1 VVLGGLLVTG
11 AVLVLIGDRGDRT
24 VTTSQNADFG
34 VCAKL
39 KGDAAR
45 SCYQA
50 EVGRELASVGAAT
63 GTAGIR
69 LTAPADSK
77 QVVTF
82 TDPTTGEQPL
92 LCALH
97 TRVGVTSDDV
107 PAWLAWSEPA
117 APAS

>member
-1 VVLGGLLVTG
+1 VVLGVLLITG
-11 AVLVLIGDRGDRT
+11 VVLVLIGHREDRT
-24 VTTSQNADFG
+24 VTTGQNADFS

-39 KGDAAR
+39 EGDAAR
-45 SCYQA
+45 SCYQS
-50 EVGRELASVGAAT
+50 EVGRELASVGSAT
-63 GTAGIR
+63 GTVGIR

-107 PAWLAWSEPA
+107 PGWLNWSEPVP
-117 APAS
+117 PAS